1 MPFDHRERAGAF
13 LRVSVVSSVAGN
25 AGDRG
30 VVEAFGHETE
40 VHVHA
45 GGDYGRRKKIPSST
59 DMIETLARYR
69 PTIAN
74 GPDTSRSSKK
84 SRA

>member
-1 MPFDHRERAGAF
+1 MSFDHRERAGAF

-40 VHVHA
+40 SFVHP
-45 GGDYGRRKKIPSST
+45 GGAPGR
-59 DMIETLARYR
+59 L
-69 PTIAN
+69 
-74 GPDTSRSSKK
+74 
-84 SRA
+84 